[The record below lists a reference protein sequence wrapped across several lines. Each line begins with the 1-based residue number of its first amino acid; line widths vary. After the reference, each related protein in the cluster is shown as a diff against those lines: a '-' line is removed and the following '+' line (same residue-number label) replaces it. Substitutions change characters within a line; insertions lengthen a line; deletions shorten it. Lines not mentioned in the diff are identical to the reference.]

1 MPYSENKNWY
11 IFNCVKKESI
21 NFIKEKDIAE
31 FSRAEFEKELK
42 TDQLRLEYIEHYE
55 SENKFYFEFVGDGDE
70 NFNFAK
76 IVLYLVQNGKIK
88 LFFLKDEYN

>member
-31 FSRAEFEKELK
+31 FSRAEFEIELK
-42 TDQLRLEYIEHYE
+42 TDQLRLEYVEHYDP
-55 SENKFYFEFVGDGDE
+55 ENKFYFEFVGDDEE
-70 NFNFAK
+70 NFDFAK
-76 IVLYLVQNGKIK
+76 IVFFMTQKGKIK
-88 LFFLKDEYN
+88 FFFLRDQYI